1 MAITFKGFA
10 SPVVGLTK
18 VLYDEELVKRDL
30 LNHFNTRK
38 GERAFDAEYGFI
50 GWDLVFE
57 LDQPSVK
64 QALDDD
70 ARRIVSEDPRVELQ
84 YLEVQNTEYGYI
96 INISLYYVQL
106 ESEEDLKI
114 VFDRR
119 SNEKM
124 VAIASNF

>member
-106 ESEEDLKI
+106 DSEEDLVI

-119 SNEKM
+119 TNEKM

>member
-106 ESEEDLKI
+106 DSEEDLKI

>member
-1 MAITFKGFA
+1 MAVTFKGFA

-70 ARRIVSEDPRVELQ
+70 ARRIVSQDPRVDLQ

-119 SNEKM
+119 TNEKM

>member
-1 MAITFKGFA
+1 MAVTFKGFS
-10 SPVVGLTK
+10 SPVVGLTR
-18 VLYDEELVKRDL
+18 VLYDEELVKQDL

-70 ARRIVSEDPRVELQ
+70 ARRIVSQDPRVELQ
-84 YLEVQNTEYGYI
+84 YLQVQNTEYGYI

-106 ESEEDLKI
+106 ETVEELRI

-119 SNEKM
+119 TNEKM

>member
-106 ESEEDLKI
+106 ESEEDLVI

-119 SNEKM
+119 TNEKM

>member
-1 MAITFKGFA
+1 MAVIFKGFS
-10 SPVVGLTK
+10 SPIVGKTK
-18 VLYDEELVKRDL
+18 VLYDEELVKQDL

-50 GWDLVFE
+50 GWDFIFE

-70 ARRIVSEDPRVELQ
+70 ARRIIAQDPRVEVQ
-84 YLEVQNTEYGYI
+84 HLEVLNTEYGYR
-96 INISLYYVQL
+96 ININLYYVQL
-106 ESEEDLKI
+106 ESVEDLVI

-119 SNEKM
+119 TNEKM

>member
-1 MAITFKGFA
+1 MAVTFKGFS
-10 SPVVGLTK
+10 SPVVCLTR
-18 VLYDEELVKRDL
+18 VLYDEELVKQDL

-70 ARRIVSEDPRVELQ
+70 ARRIVSQDPRVELQ
-84 YLEVQNTEYGYI
+84 YLQVQNTEYGYI

-106 ESEEDLKI
+106 ETVEELRI

-119 SNEKM
+119 TNEKM

>member
-1 MAITFKGFA
+1 MAVTFKGFS
-10 SPVVGLTK
+10 SPVVGLTR
-18 VLYDEELVKRDL
+18 VLYDEELVKQDL

-70 ARRIVSEDPRVELQ
+70 ARRIVSQDPRVELQ
-84 YLEVQNTEYGYI
+84 YLQVQNTEYGYI

-106 ESEEDLKI
+106 ESEEELKI

-119 SNEKM
+119 TNEKM

>member
-1 MAITFKGFA
+1 MAVTFKGFS
-10 SPVVGLTK
+10 SPQVGLTR
-18 VLYDEELVKRDL
+18 VLYDEELVKQDL

-50 GWDLVFE
+50 GWDLIFE

-70 ARRIVSEDPRVELQ
+70 ARRIVSQDPRVELQ
-84 YLEVQNTEYGYI
+84 HLQVQNTEYGY
-96 INISLYYVQL
+96 NISILLYYVQL
-106 ESEEDLKI
+106 ESEEELRI

-119 SNEKM
+119 TNEKM
-124 VAIASNF
+124 VAIASNL

>member
-1 MAITFKGFA
+1 MAVTFKGFS

-18 VLYDEELVKRDL
+18 VLYDQELVKQDL

-50 GWDLVFE
+50 GWDLIFE
-57 LDQPSVK
+57 LDSPSAK
-64 QALDDD
+64 QSLDDD
-70 ARRIVSEDPRVELQ
+70 SRRIISEEPRVSLE
-84 YLEVQNTEYGYI
+84 YLEVQNTDYGYQI
-96 INISLYYVQL
+96 IIQLYYVQL
-106 ESEEDLKI
+106 DTVEDLQI

>member
-1 MAITFKGFA
+1 MAVTFKGFS
-10 SPVVGLTK
+10 SPVVGPTK
-18 VLYDEELVKRDL
+18 VLYDEELVKQDL

-38 GERAFDAEYGFI
+38 GERAFDAEYGFV

-70 ARRIVSEDPRVELQ
+70 ARRIVSLDPRVSLNS
-84 YLEVQNTEYGYI
+84 LEVQNTEYGYM
-96 INISLYYVQL
+96 ISIKLYYVQL
-106 ESEEDLKI
+106 ESVEDLTI
-114 VFDRR
+114 VFDKRT
-119 SNEKM
+119 NEKM

>member
-1 MAITFKGFA
+1 MAVIFKGFS
-10 SPVVGLTK
+10 SPIVGKTK
-18 VLYDEELVKRDL
+18 VLYDEELVKQDL

-50 GWDLVFE
+50 GWDFIFE

-70 ARRIVSEDPRVELQ
+70 ARRIIAQDPRVEVQ
-84 YLEVQNTEYGYI
+84 NLEVLNTEYGYR
-96 INISLYYVQL
+96 ININLYYVQL
-106 ESEEDLKI
+106 ESVEDLVI

>member
-1 MAITFKGFA
+1 MAIIFKGFS
-10 SPVVGLTK
+10 SPIVGLSK
-18 VLYDEELVKRDL
+18 VLYDQDLVKQDL

-50 GWDLVFE
+50 GWDLVFD
-57 LDQPSVK
+57 LDSPSVK

-70 ARRIVSEDPRVELQ
+70 ARRIINEEPRVRVE
-84 YLEVQNTEYGYI
+84 YLEVLNSEYGYI
-96 INISLYYVQL
+96 IDIALYYVQL
-106 ESEEDLKI
+106 DSVEELQI

-119 SNEKM
+119 TNEKM

>member
-1 MAITFKGFA
+1 MAVTFKGFA

-38 GERAFDAEYGFI
+38 GERAFDAEYGFV
-50 GWDLVFE
+50 GWDFIFE

-70 ARRIVSEDPRVELQ
+70 ARRIVSQDPRVELQ

-96 INISLYYVQL
+96 IAISLYYVQL
-106 ESEEDLKI
+106 ESVEDLKI

-119 SNEKM
+119 TNEKM

>member
-1 MAITFKGFA
+1 MAVIFKGFS
-10 SPVVGLTK
+10 SPVVGRTK
-18 VLYDEELVKRDL
+18 VLYDEELVKQDL

-57 LDQPSVK
+57 LDEPSVK

-70 ARRIVSEDPRVELQ
+70 ARRIIAQEPRVELE
-84 YLEVQNTEYGYI
+84 YLEVSNTEYGYI
-96 INISLYYVQL
+96 IDISLHYVEL
-106 ESEEDLKI
+106 ETVEDLQI

-119 SNEKM
+119 TNEKM
-124 VAIASNF
+124 IAIASNF

>member
-1 MAITFKGFA
+1 MAVIFKGFS
-10 SPVVGLTK
+10 SPVVGRTK
-18 VLYDEELVKRDL
+18 VLYDEELVKQDL

-50 GWDLVFE
+50 GWDLIFE

-70 ARRIVSEDPRVELQ
+70 ARRIISQDPRIELE
-84 YLEVQNTEYGYI
+84 YLEVSNTEYGYI
-96 INISLYYVQL
+96 IYISLHYVELDTVDDLQL
-106 ESEEDLKI
+106 

-119 SNEKM
+119 TNEKM
-124 VAIASNF
+124 IAIASNI

>member
-106 ESEEDLKI
+106 ESEEDLVI

-119 SNEKM
+119 TNEKM
-124 VAIASNF
+124 VAMASNF

>member
-1 MAITFKGFA
+1 MAVTFKGFS

-18 VLYDEELVKRDL
+18 VLYDEELVKQDL

-38 GERAFDAEYGFI
+38 GERAFDSQYGFI
-50 GWDLVFE
+50 GWDLIFE
-57 LDQPSVK
+57 LDQMSVK

-84 YLEVQNTEYGYI
+84 YLQVQNTDYGYKI
-96 INISLYYVQL
+96 VIKLYYVQL
-106 ESEEDLKI
+106 ESVEDLII

-119 SNEKM
+119 TNEKM
-124 VAIASNF
+124 VAIASNL

>member
-1 MAITFKGFA
+1 MAVIFKGFS
-10 SPVVGLTK
+10 SPVVGRTK
-18 VLYDEELVKRDL
+18 VLYDEELVKQDL

-57 LDQPSVK
+57 LDEPSVK

-70 ARRIVSEDPRVELQ
+70 ARRIIAQEPRVELE
-84 YLEVQNTEYGYI
+84 YLEVSNTEYGYI
-96 INISLYYVQL
+96 IDISLHYVEL
-106 ESEEDLKI
+106 ETVEDLQI

-119 SNEKM
+119 TNEKM
-124 VAIASNF
+124 